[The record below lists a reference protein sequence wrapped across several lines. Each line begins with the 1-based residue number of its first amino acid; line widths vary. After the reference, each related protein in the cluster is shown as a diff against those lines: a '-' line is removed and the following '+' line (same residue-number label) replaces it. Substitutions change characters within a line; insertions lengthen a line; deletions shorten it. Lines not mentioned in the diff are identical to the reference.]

1 MSGEITKAVI
11 DGARVTI
18 STDCLPCLGTVENI
32 RVSVTRRTWNGVV
45 TLNRNVPVGPL
56 REQMDTEIVRAVME
70 MAENIE
76 QPNRGRGNGL

>member
-18 STDCLPCLGTVENI
+18 STDCWPCLGTVENI